1 LPAEPLDEIIG
12 VHKAREA
19 KEQCIFSDF
28 DMEVSGSQD
37 IPDLEIR
44 FPWYVRHRD
53 ILVRQKLKTSSTAL
67 DSLLNG
73 GVARGCITDFYGTRS
88 SGKSQICFQFAFN
101 NSVAE
106 KNTLFIDTLGSFRP
120 ERIKQISN
128 QKGVDVKKIL
138 DRIFVLRCSTVDQQ
152 LSMPQK
158 IREFLNKMQASL
170 VIIDDITNNFVASRT
185 EETNVEL
192 RSLFAKHLHE
202 ISHLAM
208 KHSLFIVITNSVRS
222 RPEVQGVK
230 ITREM
235 FAQIISRAVSERI
248 RLENT
253 ENYIVASKE
262 GKIVRFNITKA
273 GVSDQW

>member
-1 LPAEPLDEIIG
+1 LPAEPIDEIIE
-12 VHKAREA
+12 VQKAREA
-19 KEQCIFSDF
+19 KEQGIFSDF
-28 DMEVSGSQD
+28 DMKVSGSQD
-37 IPDLEIR
+37 IPDLEVR
-44 FPWYVRHRD
+44 FPWYLEQRD

-73 GVARGCITDFYGTRS
+73 GVARGYITDFYGPRS
-88 SGKSQICFQFAFN
+88 SGKSQICFQLAFN
-101 NSVAE
+101 NSAAE

-128 QKGVDVKKIL
+128 QKGVDAKKIL
-138 DRIFVLRCSTVDQQ
+138 DRIFVLRCFTVDQQ
-152 LSMPQK
+152 LGLPQN
-158 IREFLNKMQASL
+158 IQEFLNKMQASL
-170 VIIDDITNNFVASRT
+170 VIFDDITNNFVASRT

-208 KHSLFIVITNSVRS
+208 EHSLFIVITNSVRS

-235 FAQIISRAVSERI
+235 FAQIISRTVAERI

-253 ENYIVASKE
+253 ENHIIASKE
-262 GKIVRFNITKA
+262 GNIARFNITKA
-273 GVSDQW
+273 GVGDQW